1 MDNTNNENLPLA
13 ITPSQMDVVRLVQ
26 ITDSHI
32 FADPNGSLLGVNT
45 RKSFEAVCQRVSK
58 EEWRPDVLLATG
70 DLAQDA
76 SPDAYQYIANRF
88 KKMDIPSFWLAGNH
102 DSPET
107 MAMYMSN
114 DSVFSAKHI
123 VIGDWQIILLD
134 SSVVGKVYGRLDLSQ
149 LEFLKNTLSRHQDK
163 HTLVSLHHQP
173 LNVGSI
179 WLDNLGLKNDQEF
192 VEIISQHPQ
201 VKCVLWGHI
210 HQAFEKQQDGINW
223 IATPASC
230 VQFKPESEDFSAD
243 DNAPGYR
250 YLNLYPDGRVESVVH
265 RIDNI
270 EFTVDYSIKGY

>member
-1 MDNTNNENLPLA
+1 MDNANIENLPLE
-13 ITPSQMDVVRLVQ
+13 ITPSQTDVVRVVQ

-32 FADPNGSLLGVNT
+32 FADPDGSLLGVKT
-45 RKSFEAVCQRVSK
+45 RESFEAVCLRVGK

-76 SPDAYQYIANRF
+76 SPDSYQYIANTF
-88 KKMDIPSFWLAGNH
+88 KQMNIPSFWLAGNH
-102 DSPET
+102 DNPET
-107 MAMYMSN
+107 MAMYLSN
-114 DSVFSAKHI
+114 DCVFSAKHI
-123 VIGDWQIILLD
+123 LLGDWQIILLD
-134 SSVVGKVYGRLDLSQ
+134 SSVVGKVYGKLDESQ
-149 LEFLKNTLSRHQDK
+149 LKFLKDTLSRHSDK

-173 LNVGSI
+173 LEVGSR
-179 WLDNLGLKNDQEF
+179 WLDNLGLKNDREF
-192 VEIISQHPQ
+192 VEIISQHSH

-210 HQAFEKQQDGINW
+210 HQAYEKQQDGINW

-243 DNAPGYR
+243 DSSPGYR
-250 YLNLYPDGRVESVVH
+250 YLNLHADGRVESVVH